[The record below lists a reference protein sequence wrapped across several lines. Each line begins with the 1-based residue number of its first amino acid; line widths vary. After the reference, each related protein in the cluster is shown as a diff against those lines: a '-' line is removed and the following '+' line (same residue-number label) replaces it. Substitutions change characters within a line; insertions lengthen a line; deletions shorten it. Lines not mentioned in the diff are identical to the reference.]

1 MLINAVPQWQG
12 AIGPRAR
19 GLVEGCLALSE
30 LAGHVLGLP
39 VHHIHQD
46 PGTSDAVSGVANRAV
61 LTGTNRGAQLA
72 ALEAPGGPVLTIGG
86 DCGVE
91 LVPIG
96 VARYRYGP
104 ALGVAWFDAHPD
116 LNTASSSLSGAF
128 HGMVLRSLLGEGDEQ
143 FAASPAVEAGRVA
156 LFGTR
161 AFDAPEEEAIGR
173 GLAVHTDNAVVT
185 LRESGVEQV
194 YLHLDLDVLDPASFG
209 GVNYPEPGGL
219 TVSELV
225 RAIDELSEMD
235 VIGAGITECVGTEL
249 EVLEPVIAAVGRVL
263 LQN

>member
-46 PGTSDAVSGVANRAV
+46 AGTSDVRSGVANRDV
-61 LTGTNRGAQLA
+61 LTGPNRAAQLA

-91 LVPIG
+91 LVPVG

-104 ALGVAWFDAHPD
+104 ALGVAWFDAHAD
-116 LNTASSSLSGAF
+116 LNTAASSPSGAF
-128 HGMVLRSLLGEGDEQ
+128 HGMVLRSLLGEGDAE

-161 AFDAPEEEAIGR
+161 VFDAPEEEAIGR
-173 GLAVHTDNAVVT
+173 GLAVRAENVVAT
-185 LRESGVEQV
+185 LRSSGAEQV
-194 YLHLDLDVLDPASFG
+194 YLHVDLDVLDPASFDG
-209 GVNYPEPGGL
+209 ANCPEPGGL

-225 RAIDELSEMD
+225 QAIEELSELD
-235 VIGAGITECVGTEL
+235 VIGAGITECVGAEL

-263 LQN
+263 LQD